1 MKSSDH
7 LSLFNIHM
15 GYYTFSIQF
24 FIILLTKKI
33 MVTYNIYS
41 SYKIIIIHN
50 TAYQTNTH
58 GLLHFFNT
66 MFYYALTKKQ

>member
-24 FIILLTKKI
+24 FYYTFDKKI